1 MAMPLG
7 NLGPY
12 FILSVST
19 TFFDISTK
27 PLLSLIPYFKKKK
40 SSRGIGKNH
49 ILPREGKLLGM
60 KGMLLHWGPV
70 VWIFCYVPPKKVG
83 KIM

>member
-27 PLLSLIPYFKKKK
+27 PLLSLIPYLKKKK
-40 SSRGIGKNH
+40 IIQRNWQKPYIAERREAIGY
-49 ILPREGKLLGM
+49 EGDVTPLGTSGMDFLL
-60 KGMLLHWGPV
+60 
-70 VWIFCYVPPKKVG
+70 CTT
-83 KIM
+83 